1 MWQMWIL
8 FWFEKRIE
16 CAYCIN
22 SIASVHEERNHFKC
36 CFCKAMFD
44 KMPDLNKHIASVH
57 EGSFEHFLKSCPTRF
72 SPKIVSRE
80 DFWILFKILS
90 QRGSCPVRSC
100 PTRSYC
106 NPNFDCSK
114 KLFCFFISLLLY
126 FFPWHDLYK
135 PYSYWGHFWAPTT
148 KRGLAFPQF
157 FS

>member
-1 MWQMWIL
+1 MNILYQFMKKEIISNVVSVKLCLIKCLIWI
-8 FWFEKRIE
+8 
-16 CAYCIN
+16 
-22 SIASVHEERNHFKC
+22 SIA
-36 CFCKAMFD
+36 
-44 KMPDLNKHIASVH
+44 PVH